1 MGLLPTGRNIITAL
15 YGAYRLAN
23 YDTNGLKYF
32 NVSSKG
38 FWHSFTAAGIIAPFY
53 LILLTLR
60 FSGMSEVSSAR
71 FFAIEIIAYIIV
83 WVAFPIIISS
93 LVQIIKR
100 EKKYISFI
108 VAYNWSAVFQ
118 NTLFLP
124 IEILALAGFL
134 QANTANFLGLIA
146 IALVIGYIWFIT
158 RSALEISGILASGIV
173 IIDILTSI
181 LINTVA
187 FDLLKLGTS

>member
-1 MGLLPTGRNIITAL
+1 MGLLPPGRSVVKAL

-32 NVSSKG
+32 NVSTKG
-38 FWHSFTAAGIIAPFY
+38 FWHSFSAAGIIAPFY
-53 LILLTLR
+53 LILLILR
-60 FSGMSEVSSAR
+60 FSEMSGIHSTR

-83 WVAFPIIISS
+83 WVAFPLIISS

-100 EKKYISFI
+100 ENKYISFI
-108 VAYNWSAVFQ
+108 VAYNWSAVLQ
-118 NTLFLP
+118 NALFLP

-146 IALVIGYIWFIT
+146 IAAVVVYIWFIT
-158 RSALEISGILASGIV
+158 RSALEISGALASGIV
-173 IIDILTSI
+173 IIDILMSI

-187 FDLLKLGTS
+187 FDLLKP